1 MSLAA
6 DGLLDTI
13 KWLHPEYAPL
23 IDFVK
28 SHEDTIIALAPVV
41 TEAIKEG
48 PGALAAAD
56 KAAPDL
62 AKAIRTFVATIPGT
76 NVPQVADYHSENI
89 VRKLVRA
96 PAVSDDEHA
105 TWWVNNTGA

>member
-1 MSLAA
+1 MSIAV
-6 DGLLDTI
+6 DGILDTVA
-13 KWLHPEYAPL
+13 WLHPEYAPL

-28 SHEDTIIALAPVV
+28 SHEDTIAALAPVV

-62 AKAIRTFVATIPGT
+62 TKAVRDFVATIPGT
-76 NVPQVADYHSENI
+76 NVPQVANYHAENI

-96 PAVSDDEHA
+96 PAVSDTQHA